1 MRSFPVS
8 LETWKG
14 VESRVGRVGGGGPLQ
29 AVASRFEETF
39 SKLLRRF
46 SPKIAKLPQT
56 IASLTFKVR
65 S

>member
-14 VESRVGRVGGGGPLQ
+14 VRRVGGGGPLQ
-29 AVASRFEETF
+29 AIANRFEGTF
-39 SKLLRRF
+39 SKLLKRF